1 MCGYSMGVAEALK
14 YLKGREFVLE
24 TVHQPLKYMQEA
36 KTGNSRLMRWA
47 MLLQPFHFRI
57 EAMKGK
63 ENVGAGYL
71 NRVYIFY
78 CCFYRG
84 LPNYLLCK

>member
-1 MCGYSMGVAEALK
+1 MGIAWALQKLEK
-14 YLKGREFVLE
+14 YLSGGEFALE
-24 TVHQPLKYMQEA
+24 TDHQPLRYMQDA

-63 ENVGAGYL
+63 ENVGADYL
-71 NRVYIFY
+71 NRVYICY

-84 LPNYLLCK
+84 